1 MLSCEH
7 PALRV
12 LVVDDHELTRYSLHL
27 AFSAQENIEIV
38 ALASNGKEA
47 IDMVECHHPDVIV
60 LDLQMPMMDGLSAAT
75 RIKSLEPDTKII
87 AYSSVEDPQI
97 EVMSQTAPV
106 DIFCR
111 KDVATSDLINLVR
124 KMGSSKLNHLEPLA
138 KIS

>member
-1 MLSCEH
+1 MFSCEH

-12 LVVDDHELTRYSLHL
+12 LVVDDHELTRYSLQL

-47 IDMVECHHPDVIV
+47 IDMVECHRPDVIV

-124 KMGSSKLNHLEPLA
+124 KMGRDKVNCLQPLA

>member
-1 MLSCEH
+1 MFSCEH

-12 LVVDDHELTRYSLHL
+12 LVVDDHELTRYSLQL

-47 IDMVECHHPDVIV
+47 IDMVECHRPDVIV

-124 KMGSSKLNHLEPLA
+124 KMGRDKVNRLQPLA

>member
-1 MLSCEH
+1 MFSCEH

-12 LVVDDHELTRYSLHL
+12 LVVDDHELTRYSLQL

-47 IDMVECHHPDVIV
+47 IDMVECHRPDVIV

-124 KMGSSKLNHLEPLA
+124 KMGSDKVNCLEPLA

>member
-1 MLSCEH
+1 MFSCEH

-12 LVVDDHELTRYSLHL
+12 LVVDDHELTRYSLQL

-47 IDMVECHHPDVIV
+47 IDMVECHRPDVIV

-75 RIKSLEPDTKII
+75 RIKSLEPETKII

-124 KMGSSKLNHLEPLA
+124 EMGRDKVNRLQPLA

>member
-1 MLSCEH
+1 MLSCQH

-12 LVVDDHELTRYSLHL
+12 LVVDDHELTRYSLQL

-47 IDMVECHHPDVIV
+47 IDMVECHRPDVIV
-60 LDLQMPMMDGLSAAT
+60 LDLQMPMMDGLSAAI

-124 KMGSSKLNHLEPLA
+124 EMGRDKVNRLQPLA

>member
-1 MLSCEH
+1 MLSCQH

-12 LVVDDHELTRYSLHL
+12 LVVDDHELTRYSLQL

-47 IDMVECHHPDVIV
+47 IDMVECHRPDVIV

-75 RIKSLEPDTKII
+75 RIKSLEPETKII

-124 KMGSSKLNHLEPLA
+124 EMGRDKVNRLQPLA